1 MKTKLGHLII
11 ASLISLC
18 CIFSTTSNVFS
29 ALRLSEVSS
38 KVSTTSA
45 SGFDT
50 GKITQKDDNGGIY
63 VEKFDPGVYVPML
76 LFDLEIDVVRINSET
91 VEVTMRNTSQAI
103 INDSFWMTFF
113 VTVPNNSNGVDG
125 FLWQNKYNIPGPLG
139 EQTVQISSSEIGYLD
154 SANHWKFKA
163 FSYVV
168 PGDVNLSNNS
178 DTVCNY
184 EGNCP

>member
-1 MKTKLGHLII
+1 MKTKLQHLFF

-18 CIFSTTSNVFS
+18 FIFSTTSNVFS

-38 KVSTTSA
+38 EVSTTSA

-50 GKITQKDDNGGIY
+50 GNIKQKVENGGTY
-63 VEKFDPGVYVPML
+63 VGKFDPGIYL

-91 VEVTMRNTSQAI
+91 VEVTMRNKSQAI
-103 INDSFWMTFF
+103 IDDSFWMTFF
-113 VTVPNNSNGVDG
+113 VTVPNNSNGLDG
-125 FLWQNKYNIPGPLG
+125 FLWQNKYDIPGPLS
-139 EQTVQISSSEIGYLD
+139 EKTIQISSSEIGYLD

-163 FSYVV
+163 FSFAV
-168 PGDVNLSNNS
+168 PGDFNLTNNS